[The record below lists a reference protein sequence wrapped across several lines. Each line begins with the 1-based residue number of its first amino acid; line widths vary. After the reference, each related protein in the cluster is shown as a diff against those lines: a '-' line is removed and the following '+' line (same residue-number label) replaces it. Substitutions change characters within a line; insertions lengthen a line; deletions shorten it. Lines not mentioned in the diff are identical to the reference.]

1 MIQLQTYIKNDK
13 NKRVIGS
20 TAWYFIVQYLKNVQ
34 ITKKT
39 SKPHNFHENI
49 SVLQWETV
57 NSTGNFNVDMVSLDS
72 IVGSAMIIPY
82 FSFIDKQNVKNE
94 KPITG
99 KPSVND
105 TFWYVDRLFF
115 DRSEWNELEV
125 INNLSQAAT
134 LAVNNLQNFLITN
147 IIPLD
152 EEEESAEEK
161 DDGEE
166 TDEEE

>member
-1 MIQLQTYIKNDK
+1 MFKLQ
-13 NKRVIGS
+13 
-20 TAWYFIVQYLKNVQ
+20 
-34 ITKKT
+34 KKT
-39 SKPHNFHENI
+39 SKHHNFHENI

-57 NSTGNFNVDMVSLDS
+57 NSTGRFNVDMVSLDS

-82 FSFIDKQNVKNE
+82 FSFIDKQNVKTK

-134 LAVNNLQNFLITN
+134 FAVNNLQNFLNTN
-147 IIPLD
+147 IIQLD

-161 DDGEE
+161 DDGKK
-166 TDEEE
+166 TEEEE